1 VILVDTSVWIDYFNG
16 RESKET
22 NILDLALANG
32 NVAIGD
38 MILLEILQG
47 FRSDKDYNIAKKTL
61 ETLNQYE
68 MFNHTM
74 VIKCVDNY
82 RILRKRGIT
91 IRQTA
96 DIIIATF
103 CIENKFPLL
112 FSDRDFIPFVKYLN
126 LASALN
132 ET

>member
-1 VILVDTSVWIDYFNG
+1 
-16 RESKET
+16 
-22 NILDLALANG
+22 
-32 NVAIGD
+32 
-38 MILLEILQG
+38 
-47 FRSDKDYNIAKKTL
+47 
-61 ETLNQYE
+61 

-91 IRQTA
+91 IRKTA

-126 LASALN
+126 LVSALD